1 MLAALV
7 AAPVGSGSLAAQS
20 ATVTGRVV
28 LGVGGRPV
36 AGRFVV
42 LHRITMGDGGPLD
55 SVRTDAAGRWRL
67 RVAEV
72 DSTAVYVVSAEHDS
86 LAYFSLP
93 LHLTIGETTAADPL
107 VVWDTSSTGPAI
119 LERRRLLTVARPTPD
134 GSREVLEIL
143 ELENPGRTTRV
154 SNDSLHPTWTGTI
167 PPEALEFALQ
177 ASDFSNDVVTQR
189 GGRVSLFGPV
199 QPQGRRQL
207 SYRYVL
213 GSAVRSLV
221 LPIDQPTDELDLLFA
236 DSTTA
241 VTAPGLVRLGMET
254 IEQRRFARYRADS
267 LAAGAPVRIAFAAAP
282 LNIEKPAQYVLVV
295 LVLLALGTGLWI
307 ALKRRPPSSVVGNQ

>member
-7 AAPVGSGSLAAQS
+7 AASTGSLVAQS

-28 LGVGGRPV
+28 LGSPGRPV

-42 LHRITMGDGGPLD
+42 LHRITMGDGGPVD
-55 SVRTDAAGRWRL
+55 SVRTDAAGRWRI

-72 DSTAVYVVSAEHDS
+72 DSTAVYVVSAQHDS

-93 LHLTIGETTAADPL
+93 LRLTIGQTTTADPL

-119 LERRRLLTVARPTPD
+119 LLRRRLLTIARPKAD

-154 SNDSLHPTWTGTI
+154 STDTVHPTWSGAI
-167 PPEALEFALQ
+167 PEQALEFALQ
-177 ASDFSNDVVTQR
+177 ASDFSNDVVSQHA
-189 GGRVSLFGPV
+189 GRVNLFGPL

-213 GSAVRSLV
+213 AGGVRSLV
-221 LPIDQPTDELDLLFA
+221 LPIDQPTDELDLLFE

-241 VTAPGLVRLGMET
+241 VTAPGLVRLGVET

-267 LAAGAPVRIAFAAAP
+267 VAGGAPVRIAFPAAR
-282 LNIEKPAQYVLVV
+282 LRIEAFLPYIVGLVV
-295 LVLLALGTGLWI
+295 VAMGAGLVI
-307 ALKRRPPSSVVGNQ
+307 ALKRK